1 MKLVFAGTP
10 EFAAVALRALHEAGF
25 EIPLVLT
32 QPDRP
37 AGRGMQLQASAV
49 KQYALAHGMEVLQP
63 LSLRMDSK
71 DPQRAVEARAA
82 HERLQALDWPGNIR
96 ELRNTVERLLILAAG
111 PRIVLGDV
119 ERLVGPR
126 AGDATGGFDSLE
138 QFTTYEEFKL
148 AAERAFLLV
157 KLRQFDWNVAET
169 ARVLDMPRSNLYK
182 KIERHGLAREQG

>member
-1 MKLVFAGTP
+1 MTLKDVEP
-10 EFAAVALRALHEAGF
+10 AA
-25 EIPLVLT
+25 
-32 QPDRP
+32 
-37 AGRGMQLQASAV
+37 M
-49 KQYALAHGMEVLQP
+49 
-63 LSLRMDSK
+63 
-71 DPQRAVEARAA
+71 
-82 HERLQALDWPGNIR
+82 ERLQALEWPGNIR